1 MRGLLYTWG
10 GTRVPPQA
18 FCAAGARLLPDSE
31 KEVLEV
37 KKITAM
43 LLVALV
49 AFAGV
54 AALAG
59 CGNSQTQAKTNLS
72 TDINDLTSSMTELVD
87 PNTYQSIDTF
97 KTTWN
102 KITTQYN
109 KTVADAKK
117 VKNVQVSN
125 LSKSYDALK
134 KAIGNVSSSQSLQAK
149 ISGILL
155 TGESFL
161 AAINNLNAAVTPSK

>member
-1 MRGLLYTWG
+1 M
-10 GTRVPPQA
+10 
-18 FCAAGARLLPDSE
+18 
-31 KEVLEV
+31 

-43 LLVALV
+43 LLVALI

-59 CGNSQTQAKTNLS
+59 CGSSQTQAKTNLS
-72 TDINDLTSSMTELVD
+72 TDVKNLTSSMTDLVD
-87 PNTYQSIDTF
+87 PNTYQSLDTF

-117 VKNVQVSN
+117 VKNVQVSK
-125 LSKSYDALK
+125 LSSSYDALK
-134 KAIGNVSSSQSLQAK
+134 KAIGNVSSNQSLQAK

-155 TGESFL
+155 AGESFL
-161 AAINNLNAAVTPSK
+161 AAIDNLNTAVTPSK

>member
-1 MRGLLYTWG
+1 
-10 GTRVPPQA
+10 
-18 FCAAGARLLPDSE
+18 
-31 KEVLEV
+31 
-37 KKITAM
+37 
-43 LLVALV
+43 
-49 AFAGV
+49 
-54 AALAG
+54 
-59 CGNSQTQAKTNLS
+59 
-72 TDINDLTSSMTELVD
+72 DINDLTSSMTELVD